1 METTEHPGTGDGP
14 AAEPR
19 TPAQLFEAAA
29 ALALDPA
36 LPPDERAARITALLK
51 AVDDRQKELTETRR
65 ADVRTLRETMTLAR
79 VGERIGLS
87 VPRVDQIAKGK

>member
-1 METTEHPGTGDGP
+1 METPQHTETGAAGTAD
-14 AAEPR
+14 PR

-36 LPPDERAARITALLK
+36 LSPVERAARITALLK

-65 ADVRTLRETMTLAR
+65 TDVRELRKTMTLAK
-79 VGERIGLS
+79 VGDSIGLS